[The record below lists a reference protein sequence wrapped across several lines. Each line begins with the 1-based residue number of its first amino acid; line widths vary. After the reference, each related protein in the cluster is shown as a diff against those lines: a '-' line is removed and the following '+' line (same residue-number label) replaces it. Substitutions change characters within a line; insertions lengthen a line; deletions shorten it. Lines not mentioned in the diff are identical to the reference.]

1 MEYNNMK
8 KIFKSVLVA
17 ALALF
22 VASCELDL
30 TPSTSISQD
39 DAFKS
44 ISDAAKFD
52 NGLAHRYRACFYGIF
67 SYTNEVQSEYFNA
80 SADFGNRNGQ
90 PHRSDNNFTA
100 DEYNMRDIW
109 QYSYLLVVN
118 VNNLLTNIDK
128 IEIAAEDQE
137 EANIYKGNAHFYRAS
152 IMHEL
157 VRRYAPMYNPSTA
170 ASDEGVPV
178 ITEID
183 LDLKPA
189 RNTVAEVYTQIASDI
204 AAAKQLLANVAGKAG
219 SIKPTIDAVKAL
231 EARVALYKQDWS
243 TAASISAELIN
254 SGKYALATSVE
265 EMENEWVNDSGAETM
280 LQLYTDLTET
290 SSISGEPGSGSNEN
304 NIYLGYSTN
313 IKKYSPDFIPTK
325 TTIEWYEESDLRGQ
339 VWFKALPVY
348 LSSTDYELVLF
359 SKYWGNPEY
368 ETAPGRNYSQR
379 PKIFRLGEIYL
390 INAEANAMAGNAAA
404 AKTSL
409 NALQA
414 ARGASLTEGTMDAIK
429 AEWKKEMIGEGYI
442 VDMYKRWNEG
452 FSGRIPQIENTV
464 QVGESFTGKVCEPGF
479 KKFVWAI
486 PDEERKVNDNLTQ
499 NPGW

>member
-1 MEYNNMK
+1 MK

-52 NGLAHRYRACFYGIF
+52 NGLAHRYRTCFYGIF

-280 LQLYTDLTET
+280 LQLYSDLAEIGGT
-290 SSISGEPGSGSNEN
+290 NQN
-304 NIYLGYSTN
+304 DIYLGYSTS
-313 IKKYSPDFIPTK
+313 IKKYGPDFIPTK
-325 TTIEWYEESDLRGQ
+325 TTVEWYEESDLRGQ
-339 VWFKALPVY
+339 VWFKELPVY
-348 LSSTDYELVLF
+348 LSSTDYNLVLF
-359 SKYWGNPEY
+359 TKYWGNPEH
-368 ETAPGRNYSQR
+368 ETAPGRNYNHC

-390 INAEANAMAGNAAA
+390 INAEANAMAGNADA

>member
-1 MEYNNMK
+1 MK

-17 ALALF
+17 AMALF
-22 VASCELDL
+22 VASCDLDL
-30 TPSTSISQD
+30 TPSTSISQS

-52 NGLAHRYRACFYGIF
+52 NGLAHCYRTCFYGIF
-67 SYTNEVQSEYFNA
+67 AYTNEVQSEYFNA

-90 PHRSDNNFTA
+90 PHRNDDTFTA
-100 DEYNMRDIW
+100 DEYNMRDVW
-109 QYSYLLVVN
+109 QYSYLLVLN
-118 VNNLLTNIDK
+118 VNNLLSNIEKLELTAD
-128 IEIAAEDQE
+128 EQA
-137 EANIYKGNAHFYRAS
+137 EANIYKGNAYFYRAS

-204 AAAKQLLANVAGKAG
+204 AAAKQNLAGVAGEAG
-219 SIKPTIDAVKAL
+219 AIKPTIDAVKAL
-231 EARVALYKQDWS
+231 EARVALYKQDWA
-243 TAASISAELIN
+243 TAASISAELIK
-254 SGKYALATSVE
+254 SGKYALATTVE
-265 EMENEWVNDSGAETM
+265 EMEDEWVKDSGAECM
-280 LQLYTDLTET
+280 LQLYTDLAEVDGT
-290 SSISGEPGSGSNEN
+290 NQN
-304 NIYLGYSTN
+304 DIYLGYSTST
-313 IKKYSPDFIPTK
+313 KKYSPDFIPTK
-325 TTIEWYEESDLRGQ
+325 TTIEMYEDSDLRSQ
-339 VWFKALPVY
+339 VWFKELTVY
-348 LSSTDYELVLF
+348 LSSTDYNLVLF
-359 SKYWGNPEY
+359 SKYWGNPEH
-368 ETAPGRNYSQR
+368 ETAPGRNYNQC

-390 INAEANAMAGNAAA
+390 INAEANAMAGNADA
-404 AKTSL
+404 AKASL

-442 VDMYKRWNEG
+442 IDMYKRWNEG
-452 FSGRIPQIENTV
+452 FSGRIPQIENTIST
-464 QVGESFTGKVCEPGF
+464 GASFNEKVCEAGY

-499 NPGW
+499 NAGW